1 MRKTLISSVLAVI
14 VFTILLGLAYPLAMT
29 GVSQV
34 LFAHQANGSQIT
46 LNGKVVGSSL
56 LAQDFSRPTGK
67 KDADG
72 NDITEPDPKYFQP
85 RPSATGYSPSATFF
99 ANQGPNQK
107 TTKAFY
113 DAQIAA
119 YLKLEGPF
127 NPGLTAARIPI
138 DAVTYSASGVDPL
151 ISKDNAEIQAPR
163 VAQTRGIPLARVRQL
178 IDDHTSG
185 RFLGFVGESG
195 VNVTELNLALDSEAR

>member
-1 MRKTLISSVLAVI
+1 MRNTFISSALAVI

-29 GVSQV
+29 GASQV
-34 LFAHQANGSQIT
+34 LFPHQANGSQIAA
-46 LNGKVVGSSL
+46 NGKVVGSSL
-56 LAQDFSRPTGK
+56 LAQDFTRPTGK
-67 KDADG
+67 QDADG
-72 NDITEPDPKYFQP
+72 NDITEADPKYFQP
-85 RPSATGYSPSATFF
+85 RPSVTGYSPSATYF
-99 ANQGPNQK
+99 ANQGPNQQA
-107 TTKAFY
+107 TLDFY
-113 DAQIAA
+113 REQIAG
-119 YLKLEGPF
+119 YLKREQPF

-163 VAQTRGIPLARVRQL
+163 VADARGLTLERVHQL

>member
-1 MRKTLISSVLAVI
+1 MRKTLISSALAVV

-29 GVSQV
+29 GAGQV
-34 LFAHQANGSQIT
+34 LFPHQANGSQIT
-46 LNGKVVGSSL
+46 SHGKVVGSSL
-56 LAQDFSRPTGK
+56 LAQDFGGK
-67 KDADG
+67 RAG
-72 NDITEPDPKYFQP
+72 RYFQP
-85 RPSATGYSPSATFF
+85 RPSVTGYSPSATYF

-107 TTKAFY
+107 DTLAFY
-113 DAQIAA
+113 REQIAG
-119 YLKLEGPF
+119 YLKREGPY
-127 NPGLTAARIPI
+127 NRGLTAARIPI

-163 VAQTRGIPLARVRQL
+163 VAAVRGLSPARVRAL